1 MRAAAAAIARLVLEG
16 MHAKT
21 VRSVGHTLLCRSRT
35 RLIRLMVWS
44 NNNLTTQNGLVAGR
58 GLLPRVAV
66 EVGINEC

>member
-1 MRAAAAAIARLVLEG
+1 VRAAAAAIARLVLEG

-35 RLIRLMVWS
+35 RLMMWS
-44 NNNLTTQNGLVAGR
+44 NNNLTTLNGLVAGR